1 LAGASTLPTFSAS
14 LPPLTAITIGVWRL
28 ACQLHGWFHVL
39 NPAAPPER
47 PSAMLGCDRPSADA
61 ARAADTAVECE
72 GAKRSPGMVTS
83 L

>member
-1 LAGASTLPTFSAS
+1 
-14 LPPLTAITIGVWRL
+14 
-28 ACQLHGWFHVL
+28 
-39 NPAAPPER
+39 
-47 PSAMLGCDRPSADA
+47 MLGCDRPSADA